1 MDKVAVATATPAML
15 LSIVIPA
22 LDAAET
28 LGAVI
33 GAIEEGSDGALALEI
48 IVVDGGSI
56 DETAAIGESLGAR
69 VVEAPRGRGRQLI
82 AGADAAAGEWLL
94 FLHADTRLGAG
105 WMSAAARHA
114 GDPANRETAAVFR
127 FALDDGAARARRIER
142 LVGWRCRF
150 LALPYG
156 DQGLLIGRAFY
167 QALGGFKPI
176 ELMEDV
182 DIIRRIGRNRLR
194 VLDVPAI
201 TSAARYQAVG
211 YMLRPLLN
219 LFCLALY
226 FSGVPP
232 RLIARVYRWGG

>member
-1 MDKVAVATATPAML
+1 ML

-48 IVVDGGSI
+48 VVVDGGSG
-56 DETAAIGESLGAR
+56 DETAAIGARLGAR

-94 FLHADTRLGAG
+94 FLHADTRLGPG

-127 FALDDGAARARRIER
+127 FALDDVAARARRIER

-182 DIIRRIGRNRLR
+182 DIIRRIGRDRLR

-201 TSAARYQAVG
+201 TSAARYLAVG

-226 FSGVPP
+226 FLGVPP